1 MKRTI
6 ISLISLVS
14 ILGTMN
20 CNGGFVA
27 TRKIYN
33 WNQGLGNKWVQSIV
47 MWVMIVIPVYPIVLV
62 VGDFLI
68 LNTLEFWTG
77 SNPMAMKPGESETQL
92 VHKDGKEY
100 EITARQN
107 QFEIREVA
115 NGKVGDPVY
124 LTFKPEESAWY
135 AQTKGKSTKISEMT
149 ETGKVKF
156 FHPDGRVIE
165 ANL

>member
-1 MKRTI
+1 MKKTI

-33 WNQGLGNKWVQSIV
+33 WNHNLGNKWVQSIV
-47 MWVMIVIPVYPIVLV
+47 MWLMIIVPVYPV
-62 VGDFLI
+62 VMVIGDFII
-68 LNTLEFWTG
+68 LNALEFWTG
-77 SNPMAMKPGESETQL
+77 SNPLAMKPGESETQL

-107 QFEIREVA
+107 QFEIREIA
-115 NGKVGDPVY
+115 DGKRGEPAY
-124 LTFKPEESAWY
+124 LTFRPVENAWY
-135 AQTKGKSTKISEMT
+135 AETKGKSAKVSELT
-149 ETGKVKF
+149 EEGKVKL
-156 FHPDGRVIE
+156 FHPDGRVAE
-165 ANL
+165 VNL